1 MIAKI
6 MGAGDVMAA
15 IIIAI
20 MSFLPDFLPRRAII
34 LFAGYLLLKGIAFS
48 MSGNFISYLDIACGI
63 YIILMTFGISIS
75 VLSLLFVLYLIQK
88 NLTLFFK

>member
-6 MGAGDVMAA
+6 MGAGDVIAA
-15 IIIAI
+15 IFIALI
-20 MSFLPDFLPRRAII
+20 SFFPEFLPRRLIL

-48 MSGNFISYLDIACGI
+48 MSGNFISYIDIFCGI
-63 YIILMTFGISIS
+63 YMILMTFGISIS
-75 VLSLLFVLYLIQK
+75 IISLLLVLYLIQK